1 MPNHPLPRRQ
11 VLRSAL
17 ALGAAGALPPAL
29 LAQTS
34 PGNTEADFWA
44 LLKQGGCLLLMRH
57 AETDPGVGDPANF
70 RIGDCSTQRNLSE
83 AGREQSRRVAAA
95 MAREGIRFEDV
106 RSSAW
111 CRCVDT
117 AELAFGRHRVW
128 SPINSFFGR
137 GGVRDTQTREALEAL
152 KDFKGL
158 GNIALVT
165 HQVNI
170 TAFTGSFVSMG
181 EMLLSRP
188 DPANPQ
194 RLPVLARLSV

>member
-1 MPNHPLPRRQ
+1 MPDRSLHRRQ

-17 ALGAAGALPPAL
+17 ALGVAGTVSPAL
-29 LAQTS
+29 LAQNN
-34 PGNTEADFWA
+34 PGNTEAEFWA

-57 AETDPGVGDPANF
+57 AQTEPGVGDPPNF
-70 RIGDCSTQRNLSE
+70 RIGDCSTQRNLNE

-95 MAREGIRFEDV
+95 MAREGVRFEEV

-137 GGVRDTQTREALEAL
+137 GGAGDTQTRETLAAL
-152 KDFKGL
+152 KDFKGP
-158 GNIALVT
+158 GNLALVT

-170 TAFTGSFVSMG
+170 TALTGGFVSMG
-181 EMLLSRP
+181 EMLISRP

-194 RLPVLARLSV
+194 RLPVLARLSI